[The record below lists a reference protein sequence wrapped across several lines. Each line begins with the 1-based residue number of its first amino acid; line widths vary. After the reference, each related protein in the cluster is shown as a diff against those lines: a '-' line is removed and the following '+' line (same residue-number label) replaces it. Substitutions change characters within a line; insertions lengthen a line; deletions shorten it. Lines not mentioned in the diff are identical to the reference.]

1 MLITGVHQVVL
12 NVQDQE
18 RALHFWVEVIGFELV
33 KDEHLGDERWIELR
47 PPSGNPVLVLSARS
61 NGDTRSEVPDHLPHS
76 NVFFTSDDIQQT
88 HRELAERRVRFPTP
102 PTKMPW
108 GWWAM
113 FEDPEGT
120 RFALGQQ

>member
-1 MLITGVHQVVL
+1 VITGVHQVVL
-12 NVQDQE
+12 SVQDQD
-18 RALHFWVEVIGFELV
+18 RALHFWAEVIGFELV

-47 PPSGNPVLVLSARS
+47 PPSGNPILVLSRRS
-61 NGDTRSEVPDHLPHS
+61 DRDTRSEVAEHLPHS

-88 HRELAERRVRFPTP
+88 HRDLAERRVLFPTP